1 MQHTITQ
8 AFEELVADTRA
19 LMVAEAARGVSGF
32 PLKGDEKVQQP
43 EVEAAAPVAFSSGP
57 DTARLLI
64 LGDADAPEQGP
75 PDGEA
80 GQMLAKMLQHVLGVS
95 PETTHFLNVNPLEKP
110 EALPGFLAQ
119 LEATVNTV
127 GPKVIVALGQSAAWA
142 AMGPKAD
149 LSALR
154 GQWSDL
160 LGVPML
166 TTFHPRFLIAHP
178 EFKRL
183 VFRDLKQAR
192 SRLDAAGEG
201 A

>member
-1 MQHTITQ
+1 MPHTLQ
-8 AFEELVADTRA
+8 QDFEELVADTRA
-19 LMVAEAARGVSGF
+19 LLLAEEARGVKGF
-32 PLKGDEKVQQP
+32 PFEQTGETRPPALGKSE
-43 EVEAAAPVAFSSGP
+43 PVAFSSGA
-57 DTARLLI
+57 DRARLLI
-64 LGDADAPEQGP
+64 LGHVDTPGQGLP
-75 PDGEA
+75 NGEA

-95 PETTHFLNVNPLEKP
+95 PETTHFLNVNPVDKP

-119 LEATVNTV
+119 LEATVNRV
-127 GPKVIVALGQSAAWA
+127 GPTVIVIMGQSATWA

-149 LSALR
+149 VSALR

-166 TTFHPRFLIAHP
+166 TTFHPGFLIAHP

-183 VFRDLKQAR
+183 VFRDLQQVR
-192 SRLDAAGEG
+192 VRLDAAVEG